1 MIRSLFVI
9 TPLALV
15 LIGCSATEPVT
26 FSSTDQVVEALS
38 DAGFTCADP
47 EISPQAADETFSVI
61 DCGRFAVDLIP
72 DMSAWEAELI
82 RDCGS
87 LDSPDQREVL
97 SEITVVSGPGWL
109 IRSRD
114 YGELQQWQVGAEPG
128 DFATAF
134 GGTEESLGQVCERL
148 GGWD

>member
-1 MIRSLFVI
+1 MIRSLCVI
-9 TPLALV
+9 TPLTFV

-26 FSSTDQVVEALS
+26 FSSPDQVVEALT
-38 DAGFTCADP
+38 DAGFACADP
-47 EISPQAADETFSVI
+47 DISPQEADETFSVI

-72 DMSAWEAELI
+72 DMSAWEAELM
-82 RDCGS
+82 RDCGT

-114 YGELQQWQVGAEPG
+114 YGEVQQWQVGAEPG